1 VRGLGNHLRA
11 LLMAETAEKLHGFR
25 EQLAGRFGVGG
36 DALHAFVVR
45 VSPRR

>member
-1 VRGLGNHLRA
+1 
-11 LLMAETAEKLHGFR
+11 MAEPAEKLQGFR

-45 VSPRR
+45 VLAAAMNGPAA